1 MPDFQSIFWAVA
13 ASIAAMSIVV
23 LGMVGLLLLAK
34 QRLFASGDLTLV
46 INGDHK
52 NPIVATHGST
62 LLSALGSQSI
72 FLPSACGGGG
82 TCAMCRCLV
91 VEGGGEV
98 LPTETNHLSRKEVR
112 EGWRLACQVKVTGDM
127 HLKVPKEIFG
137 VKRQTCTVVSNRS
150 VATFIKEF
158 VIQLPPGETLE
169 FEPGGY
175 IQIDVPPCVVDFKTI
190 EVEDRFRADWDKF
203 RMWDL
208 RMVNEEPIFRAYSMA
223 NHPAEGN
230 IITLNVRISTP
241 PWDKAAKRWRNV
253 NPGIS
258 SSYIFSRKPGDE
270 VTFSGPY
277 GDFFIKDTGREMVYI
292 GGGAGMAP
300 LRSQILHL
308 FKTQKTRRKVSYW
321 YGGRS
326 RQELFYTE
334 IFREIE
340 SEFPNFTYHI
350 ALSEPL
356 PEDKWDGPTGFIHT
370 VLFNNYLQQHP
381 QPEEVEYYICGPPL
395 MLQACLRML
404 EDLGVPRENI
414 AFDDFGS

>member
-1 MPDFQSIFWAVA
+1 MEFQQLLWPVVA
-13 ASIAAMSIVV
+13 AIVAMAVV
-23 LGMVGLLLLAK
+23 VVGLVVVLLLAK
-34 QRLFASGDLTLV
+34 QKLVASGDLQLV
-46 INGDHK
+46 INGDED
-52 NPIVATHGST
+52 NAIVANSGSNLLST
-62 LLSALGSQSI
+62 LAEQSI

-82 TCAMCRCLV
+82 TCATCRCV
-91 VEGGGEV
+91 VEEGGGQV

-127 HLKVPKEIFG
+127 KLKVPEEVFG
-137 VKRQTCTVVSNRS
+137 VKRRTCTVVSNRN

-158 VIQLPPGETLE
+158 VVQLPPGETLE

-175 IQIDVPPCVVDFKTI
+175 IQVDVPPCMVDFRDI
-190 EVEDRFRADWDKF
+190 EVDERFRADWDKF

-241 PWDKAAKRWRNV
+241 PWDRTANRWMNV
-253 NPGIS
+253 NPGVC
-258 SSYIFSRKPGDE
+258 SSYVFSRKPGDQ
-270 VTFSGPY
+270 VTISGPY
-277 GDFFIKDTGREMVYI
+277 GDFAIQPTEREMVYI

-308 FKTQKTRRKVSYW
+308 FESEKTSRKVTYW

-326 RQELFYTE
+326 KQELFYTE
-334 IFREIE
+334 VFRDIE
-340 SEFPNFTYHI
+340 SRFSNFHYHI

-356 PEDKWDGPTGFIHT
+356 PQDQWDGSTGFIHN
-370 VLFNNYLQQHP
+370 VLFENYLKDHP
-381 QPEEVEYYICGPPL
+381 RPEEAEYYLCGPPP

-404 EDLGVPRENI
+404 DGLGVPPENI